1 MNNREHLHPLELICM
16 NTEKKTKK
24 KVCIGQI
31 HGSVIFEQIAPDK
44 YQVYQQMAD
53 NTWELTTKRT
63 HEQFIPMP
71 RIPLTHPTKPQQYE
85 NPKQLY
91 KNVKAYIHKHLDL
104 LNPLGYDIL
113 TAFVFASW
121 IPELFDY
128 TPYLGFYGREDVG
141 KTRALEILNELCF
154 RAWLTTGLTT
164 ATLFRLVERFNPTL
178 LLDESEFLTTKDKQ
192 ELVGLLNAG
201 QKRGVYIPRMK
212 GEHAEQV
219 EFFNVYCPKA
229 ISGTKQLKRT
239 TTSRMITF
247 TMTRNTRKVPRR
259 INKKEG
265 LRLRNQLL
273 LWRFKTIA
281 KLKDSLTFKEK
292 VSNTFE
298 LKATTDFKE
307 LEPLSG
313 RTYELFYPLYYS
325 APTNKNNI
333 LKFATELEQIKLR
346 AEKTQLAS
354 TVFEAIIN
362 LKNTKV
368 HKGLLLLK
376 DIAQYINTDQPLQYW
391 IPNQRIGTICSQMGL
406 EKVRT
411 NRGVAILLNNQVINR
426 LRKDPRYTTDLMN
439 FSEESEPSEP
449 KRDSVSLF
457 K

>member
-1 MNNREHLHPLELICM
+1 MNREYLHPLELICM

-24 KVCIGQI
+24 KISIGQI

-53 NTWELTTKRT
+53 NTWQLTTKRT

-71 RIPLTHPTKPQQYE
+71 KTPLTSPTKALEYE
-85 NPKQLY
+85 SPKQLY
-91 KNVKAYIHKHLDL
+91 EDVKTYIHTHLDL

-128 TPYLGFYGREDVG
+128 TPYLGFYGRENVG
-141 KTRALEILNELCF
+141 KTRSLEILNELCF

-178 LLDESEFLTTKDKQ
+178 LLDESEFLKTKDKQ
-192 ELVGLLNAG
+192 ELIGLLNAG
-201 QKRGVYIPRMK
+201 QKRGIFIPRMS
-212 GEHAEQV
+212 GEQSQNV
-219 EFFNVYCPKA
+219 QFFNVYCPKA
-229 ISGTKQLKRT
+229 ISGTEKLKRT

-265 LRLRNQLL
+265 LKLRNQLL

-281 KLKDSLTFKEK
+281 QLKDNMNFKEK
-292 VSNTFE
+292 VSPMFE
-298 LKATTDFKE
+298 LKATEDFKE

-325 APTNKNNI
+325 APTHKKNI
-333 LKFATELEQIKLR
+333 LEFATELEQIKLAR
-346 AEKTQLAS
+346 EKTQLS
-354 TVFEAIIN
+354 SQIFEAIIN
-362 LKNTKV
+362 LKDQAKR
-368 HKGLLLLK
+368 GILLISQLR
-376 DIAQYINTDQPLQYW
+376 QYININEPPENW
-391 IPNQRIGTICSQMGL
+391 IPSKTITRKCTQMGFT
-406 EKVRT
+406 KTRT
-411 NRGVAILLNNQVINR
+411 NKGVAIFLNAKIIER
-426 LRKDPRYTTDLMN
+426 LKRDPRYSSELLN
-439 FSEESEPSEP
+439 FSEEVKEMNAFGGIKAPNN
-449 KRDSVSLF
+449 R
-457 K
+457 